1 MKNNEY
7 MTTAMKNNT
16 IRSTLY
22 NYTLS
27 DPKIAEPKTTV
38 LPIIDKKY
46 IYIGVAAIIGNTV
59 GLGITAIFGSDK
71 V

>member
-46 IYIGVAAIIGNTV
+46 R
-59 GLGITAIFGSDK
+59 
-71 V
+71 

>member
-7 MTTAMKNNT
+7 MTTA

-27 DPKIAEPKTTV
+27 DAKIAEQKITV

-46 IYIGVAAIIGNTV
+46 IYIGVAAIIMIIIVNN
-59 GLGITAIFGSDK
+59 K
-71 V
+71 

>member
-7 MTTAMKNNT
+7 MTTAMKDST

-27 DPKIAEPKTTV
+27 DPKITV
-38 LPIIDKKY
+38 LPKTIDKKY
-46 IYIGVAAIIGNTV
+46 IYIGVAAIILIIIVNN
-59 GLGITAIFGSDK
+59 K
-71 V
+71 

>member
-7 MTTAMKNNT
+7 MTTAMKDST

-27 DPKIAEPKTTV
+27 DAKIEPKTTV

-46 IYIGVAAIIGNTV
+46 IYIGVAAIIIIIIINN
-59 GLGITAIFGSDK
+59 K
-71 V
+71 

>member
-7 MTTAMKNNT
+7 MTTAMKNST

-27 DPKIAEPKTTV
+27 DAKIAEPKTTV
-38 LPIIDKKY
+38 LPIDKKY
-46 IYIGVAAIIGNTV
+46 IYIGLAALVIIIIINN
-59 GLGITAIFGSDK
+59 K
-71 V
+71 

>member
-7 MTTAMKNNT
+7 MTTAMKNST

-27 DPKIAEPKTTV
+27 DPKIAVVPKTTV

-46 IYIGVAAIIGNTV
+46 IYIGVAAIIIIIIINN
-59 GLGITAIFGSDK
+59 K
-71 V
+71 